1 MRPQE
6 INRNINLA
14 FKRFSRRGNPF
25 HFVKC
30 KKHLEKRLEW
40 FRATD
45 PEEVDAIPPFIPD
58 GDVTP
63 HLEYI
68 SDRWNCVSRIKFLLK
83 VAEKYAVYD

>member
-1 MRPQE
+1 MRPEE

-14 FKRFSRRGNPF
+14 FKRFQRHRDLY

-45 PEEVDAIPPFIPD
+45 REEVDAIPPFIPD

-68 SDRWNCVSRIKFLLK
+68 SDRWNCVSRIKFLLR
-83 VAEKYAVYD
+83 VVEGR

>member
-25 HFVKC
+25 HF
-30 KKHLEKRLEW
+30 
-40 FRATD
+40 A
-45 PEEVDAIPPFIPD
+45 FIPD

-83 VAEKYAVYD
+83 VAEKYE